1 MPRSGSGSL
10 ADLLRAQ
17 VGYAELAQELFLAT
31 DAGLVLPLRGRD
43 SLAVLLLHLL
53 QPGLPGRF
61 SNRIPSR
68 LRKLLRSL
76 VARLLG
82 RKS

>member
-17 VGYAELAQELFLAT
+17 IGYAELAQELLLA
-31 DAGLVLPLRGRD
+31 ASLGLGPLLRGRD